1 MLKKSDK
8 SPFENAETNNLF
20 GWFAE
25 TVKLQIRWFAETV
38 ELAKLLKCLKKALTL
53 APIWLPHW
61 PACRWTISL
70 IMQTLDELGAGG
82 ELKAGGGELGGL
94 EWPAGVPPADC
105 PSCPSLHHKPC
116 PCRPSRGLPCITT
129 RLNPTLLLSLSAPA
143 KPIPI
148 AKSTTKN
155 PGGWCAFWW

>member
-1 MLKKSDK
+1 ML
-8 SPFENAETNNLF
+8 
-20 GWFAE
+20 
-25 TVKLQIRWFAETV
+25 V
-38 ELAKLLKCLKKALTL
+38 ELAKLLKCLKKVLTL

-70 IMQTLDELGAGG
+70 ILQTLDELGAGG

-129 RLNPTLLLSLSAPA
+129 RLNPAPLSFSPC
-143 KPIPI
+143 KTHTDC
-148 AKSTTKN
+148 KKHNKRS
-155 PGGWCAFWW
+155 WWLMCSLVVNLAGVSNGYYPCHKM

>member
-1 MLKKSDK
+1 ML
-8 SPFENAETNNLF
+8 
-20 GWFAE
+20 
-25 TVKLQIRWFAETV
+25 V
-38 ELAKLLKCLKKALTL
+38 ELAKLLKCLKKVLTL

-105 PSCPSLHHKPC
+105 PSCPSLHHIPC

-129 RLNPTLLLSLSAPA
+129 RLTLPCSSLFQPLQNPYRLQKAQQKILVVDVLFGGEFSWSIQWILSMP
-143 KPIPI
+143 
-148 AKSTTKN
+148 
-155 PGGWCAFWW
+155 